1 MDFFEKL
8 GLKDMDERKEEF
20 FDIQEAETTETAE
33 REQQEPIATST
44 FEDKSDKKAEVT
56 QNVFEEETK
65 EVDPYEISDEFD
77 SDLIKIKNEFDLKKA
92 IVYSEIINKKY
103 E

>member
-1 MDFFEKL
+1 
-8 GLKDMDERKEEF
+8 
-20 FDIQEAETTETAE
+20 
-33 REQQEPIATST
+33 
-44 FEDKSDKKAEVT
+44 
-56 QNVFEEETK
+56 
-65 EVDPYEISDEFD
+65 VDPYEISDEFD